1 MSVYEQL
8 QRRIV
13 DDVQALQILKKR
25 RWLVWP
31 MERVVKEEDIG
42 RCCYL
47 AEEWLGPT
55 ELQVLKERVGLNDK
69 QWKRYKARLAA
80 Q

>member
-13 DDVQALQILKKR
+13 EDVQSLQILKKR
-25 RWLVWP
+25 GWLVWP

-47 AEEWLGPT
+47 AEEWLSSAQ
-55 ELQVLKERVGLNDK
+55 LQALKERVGLDEG
-69 QWKRYKARLAA
+69 QWRRYKTKLSA